1 MNRAISSVLA
11 AGALFACAHVAHAQQ
26 VQIPTLQVCNISK
39 ASGKALVRIESRSDI
54 AHSGSF
60 EIGLEVGCDPRN
72 PGYPTGSIGIANISM
87 TDSTIQGNIVATSIE
102 QLTSTGKHS
111 PTLYVNGRCK
121 ADGDAAIGCRF
132 WLMIANNS
140 PGPDKGTPDVVSF
153 LVMNGLGKR
162 IAYGTGPV
170 EKGDIVVQPTGN

>member
-1 MNRAISSVLA
+1 MNRAIASVLT

-26 VQIPTLQVCNISK
+26 VQIPTLQVCNVSK
-39 ASGKALVRIESRSDI
+39 AAGKALVRIESRSDI

-60 EIGLEVGCDPRN
+60 EIGLEVGCDPKN
-72 PGYPTGSIGIANISM
+72 PGYPAGTIVIGNISM
-87 TDSTIQGNIVATSIE
+87 TDSALQGTITATSIE
-102 QLTSTGKHS
+102 QLTSTGRAS

-121 ADGDAAIGCRF
+121 ADSDVAVGCRF

-153 LVMNGLGKR
+153 LVMNGVGKR
-162 IAYGTGPV
+162 IAYGTGPL
-170 EKGDIVVQPTGN
+170 EKGDLVVQPTGN